1 MKVLIQFFDEWEDF
15 RLSELLGILKLLDI
29 AYSPSEPTFVEN
41 CRSRLFSI
49 VDVPDEA
56 SVRALCT
63 RSVLIKAVYEV
74 WGMGTSLDEAVEA
87 TKAAYSSNSWGA
99 EKGREDGAWGIDR
112 SLFGVENSWCVDI
125 QLLYKKVPSAE
136 KDAYRNR
143 FKFLDFLGPVKLR
156 DPEVN
161 VTVVLDYFDEY
172 ATKAKD
178 SNSNAAEAN
187 TKTPLV
193 YCGRVLAKGGMRE
206 ELRKYDLKK
215 RLYLG
220 PTTLDHGLAFL
231 MANMAGVKPGHVC
244 LDPFVGTASLLIA
257 LAHHGAFCM
266 GTDIDVRVIR
276 GMMYA
281 GSSRQTDSD
290 SVSKQDGTEE
300 IRRDIFTTFRDYSL
314 PPPELTRLDLHSF
327 MKHYHHSA
335 FGTFDSIVTDPPYGI
350 RAGGR
355 KSGRAEK
362 VDYEVSAE
370 RRADHIP
377 STQSYA
383 VEEVMLDLL
392 ECSAM
397 LLKVDGTLCYLI
409 PTPYDFSPS
418 DLPAHPCFELE
429 HLCLQTLSTRHGRH
443 AVMLRKKREY
453 TSQLKEEFLAY
464 KERVLT
470 GEEGHFDQLARKLE
484 AALAPGSRGNE
495 AVVIRSSKKF
505 DRRHNAK
512 LKRKE
517 HSKSATTV
525 LEMGGA
531 LKEL

>member
-1 MKVLIQFFDEWEDF
+1 MMRVLIQFFDEWEDF
-15 RLSELLGILKLLDI
+15 RLVELKSVLNLLQI
-29 AYSPSEPTFVEN
+29 AYSPAEPTFVEN
-41 CRSRLFSI
+41 CRSRLFTTI
-49 VDVPDEA
+49 DVPDEG
-56 SVRALCT
+56 SVIALCK

-74 WGMGTSLDEAVEA
+74 WGMGGSLDEAVEA
-87 TKAAYSSNSWGA
+87 TKATYSASVEGEGSTV
-99 EKGREDGAWGIDR
+99 WGIEK
-112 SLFGVENSWCVDI
+112 SLFGVEKSWCVDV
-125 QLLYKKVPSAE
+125 QLLYKKVSSAQ
-136 KDAYRNR
+136 KDAYRNQ

-156 DPEVN
+156 DPDVN

-172 ATKAKD
+172 AARAKHSDDDVID
-178 SNSNAAEAN
+178 SDVLTESQ
-187 TKTPLV
+187 PLA
-193 YCGRVLAKGGMRE
+193 YCGRVLARGGMRE
-206 ELRKYDLKK
+206 ELKKYDLKK

-244 LDPFVGTASLLIA
+244 MDPFVGTASLLIA

-281 GSSRQTDSD
+281 GKSRQMDSD
-290 SVSKQDGTEE
+290 SVLKQDSMEE
-300 IRRDIFTTFRDYSL
+300 VRRDIFTTFRDYSL

-327 MKHYHHSA
+327 MKHYHQSA
-335 FGTFDSIVTDPPYGI
+335 FGTFDSIITDPPYGI

-355 KSGRAEK
+355 KSGKAEK
-362 VDYEVSAE
+362 VDYEVSPE
-370 RRADHIP
+370 RRRDHIP

-397 LLKVDGTLCYLI
+397 LLKLEGALCYLI
-409 PTPYDFSPS
+409 PTPYDFSLG
-418 DLPAHPCFELE
+418 DLPSHPCFELE

-443 AVMLRKKREY
+443 AVTLRKKREY

-464 KERVLT
+464 KERVLA
-470 GEEGHFDQLARKLE
+470 GEDGHFDQLARKLE
-484 AALAPGSRGNE
+484 AALAPGSRENE
-495 AVVIRSSKKF
+495 AVIIRSSRKSS
-505 DRRHNAK
+505 RRHAAK

-517 HSKSATTV
+517 HAKS
-525 LEMGGA
+525 GA
-531 LKEL
+531 CPS